1 MGYRIMFF
9 IAFLIFGLQSC
20 KKAKDRSCF
29 KATGDEVTK
38 EIPLGSFEFM
48 ELHPHLEYE
57 LIQDSLDKLVI
68 TGGENVVNFVD
79 ASIVDNRLY
88 IKNKNRC
95 PFFRDPKKM
104 IKVEIHFTTLYNLHY
119 EGSERI
125 FSKDT
130 LQLPYFTLTIRDG
143 AGPVALKLNSEII
156 QADILHGWGDYTLEG
171 KAKIARIGARSNGFC
186 DTRKLLVTDSI
197 YVASETSGDMY
208 VNVGNL
214 PLYGYIK
221 SIGNVYYTGSPSP
234 IQVIES
240 SSGKLIAQ

>member
-1 MGYRIMFF
+1 MEYRILFF
-9 IAFLIFGLQSC
+9 VVFLFLGLPSC
-20 KKAKDRSCF
+20 KKAENRSCF

-48 ELHPHLEYE
+48 ELYPHLEYE

-104 IKVEIHFTTLYNLHY
+104 IKVEIHFTALYNLHY

-125 FSKDT
+125 YSKDT
-130 LQLPYFTLTIRDG
+130 LQLPYFSLTIRDG
-143 AGPVALKLNSEII
+143 AGPVDLKVNSEVIL
-156 QADILHGWGDYTLEG
+156 ADIVHGWGDYTLEG
-171 KAKIARIGARSNGFC
+171 KTKVARIGARSNGFC
-186 DTRKLLVTDSI
+186 DTRKLVVTDSI
-197 YVASETSGDMY
+197 YVASETSGDIY

-221 SIGNVYYTGSPSP
+221 SIGDVYYSGNPNL
-234 IQVIES
+234 IEVIRS
-240 SSGKLIAQ
+240 SSGLLIAE

>member
-1 MGYRIMFF
+1 MRQK
-9 IAFLIFGLQSC
+9 FLFLVGISLLAMSSC
-20 KKAKDRSCF
+20 KKAEDRSCF
-29 KATGDEVTK
+29 KSTGGIVTK
-38 EIPLGSFEFM
+38 EVSLEAFELM
-48 ELHPHLEYE
+48 ELYPHIEYE

-68 TGGENVVNFVD
+68 TGGENVVNFVE
-79 ASIVDNRLY
+79 ASIVDKRLY

-95 PFFRDPKKM
+95 PFLRDPKKM

-143 AGPVALKLNSEII
+143 AGPVDLKLNSEII

-208 VNVGNL
+208 VNVGSL

-221 SIGNVYYTGSPSP
+221 SIGDVYYSGSPSP
-234 IQVIES
+234 IVVIES
-240 SSGKLIAQ
+240 STGKLIAE